1 MDDSSTVAEI
11 TKAVC
16 ARIGLQNPEEFSF
29 ITEEETAE
37 MTLKRVGERE
47 RVRERVASVSCNAFF
62 VGPGARPASERNGQ
76 TEETSP
82 H

>member
-37 MTLKRVGERE
+37 MTLKRVRARERE
-47 RVRERVASVSCNAFF
+47 RREREGEEGKGGRGERGGESGVSLDAFC
-62 VGPGARPASERNGQ
+62 
-76 TEETSP
+76 
-82 H
+82 

>member
-37 MTLKRVGERE
+37 MTLKRVGEKREWERE
-47 RVRERVASVSCNAFF
+47 RGDSVSRLSF
-62 VGPGARPASERNGQ
+62 
-76 TEETSP
+76 
-82 H
+82 

>member
-37 MTLKRVGERE
+37 MTLKRVGETE
-47 RVRERVASVSCNAFF
+47 RGAKERLTSALISFF
-62 VGPGARPASERNGQ
+62 RLRHTPDIRKRW
-76 TEETSP
+76 TS
-82 H
+82 